1 MEQYILPRGLSQ
13 GFAAI
18 ADVADGASLCLLRL
32 TRFQSMSDSINFNL
46 NDAPSSHEE

>member
-18 ADVADGASLCLLRL
+18 ADVADGASLKGMV
-32 TRFQSMSDSINFNL
+32 TNIHRFQSMSIL
-46 NDAPSSHEE
+46 

>member
-18 ADVADGASLCLLRL
+18 ADVADGASLKGMFV
-32 TRFQSMSDSINFNL
+32 TIN
-46 NDAPSSHEE
+46 